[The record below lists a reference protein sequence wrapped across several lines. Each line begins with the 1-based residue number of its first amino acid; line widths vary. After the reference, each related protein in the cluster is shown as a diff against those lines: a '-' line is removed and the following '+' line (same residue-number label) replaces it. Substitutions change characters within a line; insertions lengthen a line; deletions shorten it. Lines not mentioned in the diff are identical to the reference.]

1 MDAATARDRL
11 LTLPGI
17 TEHDHFGRPAYRATT
32 AKGRPTTIFLT
43 LWLDEQRAVLLL
55 DVEQQADLHAR
66 HPQVFFPVPNKWGA
80 KGATFLEL
88 ARADERLFTLG
99 VQQALAK
106 ATGDR
111 RP

>member
-11 LTLPGI
+11 LALPGV

-32 AKGRPTTIFLT
+32 AKGKPSTIFLT
-43 LWLDEQRAVLLL
+43 LWLDDQRAVLLL
-55 DVEQQADLHAR
+55 DVEQQTELHAQ

-80 KGATFLEL
+80 KGATFVDL
-88 ARADERLFTLG
+88 ARTDDRLFTLG
-99 VQQALAK
+99 VQQALSK

-111 RP
+111 